1 MPRLLLM
8 RHAKSDW
15 DHAGLA
21 DIDRPLNKRGRRN
34 ATEMGGWLVE
44 QGAVPDLI
52 LVSPAC
58 RAQETIVLL
67 TAEFGHSKPEVRT
80 CEGLYPCSPQ
90 AIAQSIAT
98 VSDTLET
105 ILIAAHNPAMEI
117 VVDMIGGRAEHFP
130 TGAVADVEVVGRTW
144 LAAVADSVGFFS
156 HCELRQIWRPRT
168 LFEDNDAKKR

>member
-34 ATEMGGWLVE
+34 AAEMGRWLAT
-44 QGAVPDLI
+44 QGAVPELI

-58 RAQETIVLL
+58 RAQETVALL
-67 TAEFGHSKPEVRT
+67 AAEFGPSKPEIRT

-90 AIAQSIAT
+90 AIVQTIAT
-98 VSDTLET
+98 VPNSSES
-105 ILIAAHNPAMEI
+105 ILIAAHNPALEI
-117 VVDMIGGRAEHFP
+117 VVDMIGGQAEHFP

-144 LAAVADSVGFFS
+144 AAAAVDSVGFFS
-156 HCELRQIWRPRT
+156 HCQLRQIWRPRA